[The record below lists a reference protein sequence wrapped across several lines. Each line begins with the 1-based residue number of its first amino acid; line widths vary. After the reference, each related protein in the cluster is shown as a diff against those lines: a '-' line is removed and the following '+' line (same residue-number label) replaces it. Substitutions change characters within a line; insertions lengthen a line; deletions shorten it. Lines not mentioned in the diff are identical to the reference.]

1 MILDLHDL
9 FATDTPCGLD
19 SGTKRLVLFDP
30 SSAPRLRFRGG
41 LSHIASNGVLSWAA
55 AGATAHF
62 SSVVVEP
69 SNATTDSA
77 CSAVPQGKSEA
88 EGEGGPAAVRLTV
101 REGYAALLQ
110 PPRPLCSSAQQP

>member
-1 MILDLHDL
+1 M
-9 FATDTPCGLD
+9 
-19 SGTKRLVLFDP
+19 LFDP

-69 SNATTDSA
+69 AASNATTDSA

-101 REGYAALLQ
+101 REG
-110 PPRPLCSSAQQP
+110 